1 MILLISRGEALN
13 LLRYYLKDERIVKH
27 CLAVEAIM
35 RALAKKLS
43 EDETIWM
50 LVGLLHDIDY
60 DFVERDMKRHGL
72 EALSILKSI
81 GLPLEALEAI
91 AGHNENNGFKITSEK
106 SKKILHALRA
116 SDHVSGLIIATTLVM
131 PSKKLAEVR
140 LETVI
145 RKYKSKDFARGVDR
159 ERIREIEIL
168 GVKLE
173 EFMVLA
179 IEALKKVASELGL

>member
-1 MILLISRGEALN
+1 M
-13 LLRYYLKDERIVKH
+13 VKH

-35 RALAKKLS
+35 RALAKKLG

-72 EALSILKSI
+72 EALTILKSI

-116 SDHVSGLIIATTLVM
+116 SDHASGLIIATALVM

-140 LETVI
+140 LETVM
-145 RKYKSKDFARGVDR
+145 RKYKSRDFARGVDR

-168 GVKLE
+168 GLKLE

-179 IEALKKVASELGL
+179 IEVLKEVASELDL

>member
-1 MILLISRGEALN
+1 VILLISREEALN

>member
-1 MILLISRGEALN
+1 M
-13 LLRYYLKDERIVKH
+13 VKH

-35 RALAKKLS
+35 RALAKKLG

-72 EALSILKSI
+72 EALTILKSI

-116 SDHVSGLIIATTLVM
+116 SDHASGLIIATALVM

-140 LETVI
+140 LETVM
-145 RKYKSKDFARGVDR
+145 RKYKSRDFARGVDR

-168 GVKLE
+168 GLKLE

-179 IEALKKVASELGL
+179 IEALKEVASELDL

>member
-1 MILLISRGEALN
+1 MISREEALN

>member
-1 MILLISRGEALN
+1 M
-13 LLRYYLKDERIVKH
+13 VKH

-35 RALAKKLS
+35 RALAKKLG

-72 EALSILKSI
+72 EALTILKSI

-116 SDHVSGLIIATTLVM
+116 SDHASGLIIATALVM

-140 LETVI
+140 LETVM
-145 RKYKSKDFARGVDR
+145 RKYKSRDFARGVDR
-159 ERIREIEIL
+159 ERVREIEIL
-168 GVKLE
+168 GLKLE

-179 IEALKKVASELGL
+179 IEALKEVASELGL